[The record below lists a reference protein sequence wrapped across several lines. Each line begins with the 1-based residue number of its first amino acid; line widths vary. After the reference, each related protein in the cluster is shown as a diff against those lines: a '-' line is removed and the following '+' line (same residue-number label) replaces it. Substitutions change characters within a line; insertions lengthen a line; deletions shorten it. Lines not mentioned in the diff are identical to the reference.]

1 MINATELRIGNRL
14 EQGIVNH
21 IGYTEGYFRC
31 GILENKYCSKM
42 DFYKYDELTPIP
54 LTEEILLKCGFKYIP
69 CPICGQGQ
77 WAGMAIWSLITPSG
91 NYITLRGNIN
101 HIKVIYPHGTAI
113 LYLHQL
119 QNLYWCLVGEEL
131 EINL

>member
-1 MINATELRIGNRL
+1 MNATELRIGNYVEKSLKSGNGRKRFDKIRICDI
-14 EQGIVNH
+14 QH
-21 IGYTEGYFRC
+21 IY
-31 GILENKYCSKM
+31 ENDGSFNYN
-42 DFYKYDELTPIP
+42 PIP
-54 LTEEILLKCGFKYIP
+54 LTEEILLKCGFKYIS
-69 CPICGQGQ
+69 CQICGQDQ

-101 HIKVIYPHGTAI
+101 DIKVIYPHGTAI

-119 QNLYWCLVGEEL
+119 QNLYFALTDQEL

>member
-1 MINATELRIGNRL
+1 MIKANEIRVDNWLEWNKKPFKVCAIFRNVTEN
-14 EQGIVNH
+14 
-21 IGYTEGYFRC
+21 
-31 GILENKYCSKM
+31 
-42 DFYKYDELTPIP
+42 ELWAKDNNELHPIP
-54 LTEEILLKCGFKYIP
+54 LTEEILLKCGFKYIT
-69 CPICGQGQ
+69 CPICGQDQ

-101 HIKVIYPHGTAI
+101 DIKVIYPHGTAI